1 MIKGKI
7 TDLELSKDEI
17 SKQNITSILD
27 NFESGERIYYQGD
40 EPVIEVESIEQ
51 KVDLSNIDIDSL
63 TDEQILKL
71 KARFEAL

>member
-1 MIKGKI
+1 MIKCKI

-51 KVDLSNIDIDSL
+51 KVGISNIDIDTL
-63 TDEQILKL
+63 TDEQLLKL
-71 KARFEAL
+71 KQRLGL

>member
-51 KVDLSNIDIDSL
+51 KVDLSNIDIDNL

>member
-1 MIKGKI
+1 MIKCKI

-51 KVDLSNIDIDSL
+51 KVDISNIDIDTL
-63 TDEQILKL
+63 TDEQLLKL
-71 KARFEAL
+71 KQRLGL

>member
-51 KVDLSNIDIDSL
+51 KVDISNIDIDTL
-63 TDEQILKL
+63 TDEQLLKL
-71 KARFEAL
+71 KQRLG